1 MAGTNYFDLP
11 SRAPS
16 LFKNQ
21 GAYDAYQK
29 DYLKKNPKLAA
40 AGLTFAPYE
49 NFQDDYDAYQA
60 SKLAPK
66 TPAIFG
72 ESNSSAPAA
81 SAPKDI
87 YGSSNNAAPAAPA
100 NVSGGQASVPTVQQR
115 MSNMGNAVQ
124 AGMDKGLISSNYRNN
139 PGPRTQNN
147 TFTGLALKGGLSV
160 QYHNGQSIT
169 PGTNGGYTGYDQ
181 NGKYYQNGFESSAA
195 NPEKNI
201 GNTGYQTQKTTK
213 PWAPGGCAGDPNGMF
228 TGITPDGRQYYN
240 GYETVST
247 DLAHCKPVAY
257 TGKGRDGSEWVN
269 GLPKGSTWTAPVQ
282 TNITPP
288 PKNTPSSLEVSNGPG
303 TLAGPALM
311 EWYGKHPEYQ
321 SNSRP
326 NSQLNNPL
334 NDEFDYSQT
343 DGAPSE
349 PNSGGTRH
357 AMLS

>member
-21 GAYDAYQK
+21 GEYDTYQK
-29 DYLKKNPKLAA
+29 DYLKNNPKLAA
-40 AGLTFAPYE
+40 AGVTFAPYE

-66 TPAIFG
+66 TPTIFG

-81 SAPKDI
+81 ASAPKDI
-87 YGSSNNAAPAAPA
+87 YGSSSNAAPA

-115 MSNMGNAVQ
+115 MSRMGNAVQ
-124 AGMDKGLISSNYRNN
+124 AGMNKGLISSNKGQ
-139 PGPRTQNN
+139 GPRTQNN
-147 TFTGLALKGGLSV
+147 TFTGTALKGGLSV

-181 NGKYYQNGFESSAA
+181 NGQFWQNGFESDAK
-195 NPEKNI
+195 PEKNI

-213 PWAPGGCAGDPNGMF
+213 QWAPGDPNGMF

-269 GLPKGSTWTAPVQ
+269 GLPKGSTYTAPVQ
-282 TNITPP
+282 THITPP

-326 NSQLNNPL
+326 NSQP

-349 PNSGGTRH
+349 PVSGGSRR